1 VRLRTGTF
9 RAGAAVALGA
19 ALMLSPSSGVFAAGG
34 GGLDTSKM
42 PPALR
47 ARISGLAD
55 LALSTGALTTT
66 PSSSAQ
72 AARARTLAAVTVD
85 ECALQLGTNVK
96 VNQNC
101 LNVTDP
107 DLQGRAQAQNET
119 AIAVD
124 PTNSNRVVAS
134 YNDYRRGDGTC
145 GTSYSQDGG
154 ATWNDSTA
162 PNGFTR
168 GDAGNIQG
176 GSFGAPREYW
186 QGGGDTS
193 VAWDSQ
199 GNAYLSCQIFNR
211 GQPTTPNPDVSSG
224 FVVYR
229 ST

>member
-1 VRLRTGTF
+1 
-9 RAGAAVALGA
+9 
-19 ALMLSPSSGVFAAGG
+19 MQ
-34 GGLDTSKM
+34 
-42 PPALR
+42 PALR

-55 LALSTGALTTT
+55 LALNTEA
-66 PSSSAQ
+66 SSGVQGTHPTNFFAHG
-72 AARARTLAAVTVD
+72 D
-85 ECALQLGTNVK
+85 ECGLKRGGNIK

-101 LNVTDP
+101 LNVTDA

-119 AIAVD
+119 SIAVD
-124 PTNSNRVVAS
+124 PNDSRQVVSS

-154 ATWNDSTA
+154 RTWNDSTA

-168 GDAGNIQG
+168 GNAGNIQG
-176 GSFGAPREYW
+176 GSFGTPREYW

-211 GQPTTPNPDVSSG
+211 GQPTSPNPDLSSG
-224 FVVYR
+224 FVIFR
-229 ST
+229 STQNGGASWDFPGRYVIVNNDVAATGRIL